1 MLVKPSAPFL
11 HHLPTTSIIIITT
24 TTTLTPDIKSGLF
37 ALLLLLATLR
47 LGSAP
52 ELLGAVLALLALLPG
67 GLLDLGGVA
76 DAHQSVVGL
85 ELLHGLDRVVD
96 EGEAGRLAATVL
108 GAHAEDVDLVLV
120 RLVHFGELGPEVVL
134 LDVGAVGVEDI
145 TVGETC

>member
-1 MLVKPSAPFL
+1 MSG
-11 HHLPTTSIIIITT
+11 
-24 TTTLTPDIKSGLF
+24 GLF

-47 LGSAP
+47 LRGAA
-52 ELLGAVLALLALLPG
+52 ELLGTVLALLALLPG

-120 RLVHFGELGPEVVL
+120 RLVHFGQLAAEVVL
-134 LDVGAVGVEDI
+134 ADIGAVGVEDVTEEDVSG
-145 TVGETC
+145 TVP